1 MDFDIGDIILA
12 VVALWA
18 AYRVGQLSV
27 ILPLARMV
35 KEEIE
40 DGTLPADFL
49 DDVSEETAEEVLR
62 LERVDAQYF
71 AYADSSGKFLAQGT
85 DFLSVFQSIKD
96 RFPGQSF
103 RVNRTQTGFSEEEVG
118 SMVQS
123 IFKVFGDK
131 DADNKSRQ

>member
-1 MDFDIGDIILA
+1 MDFNIGDIILA
-12 VVALWA
+12 VAALWA
-18 AYRVGQLSV
+18 AYRAGQLSV
-27 ILPLARMV
+27 ILPLARIV

-40 DGTLPADFL
+40 DGTLPANFL
-49 DDVSEETAEEVLR
+49 DDLSEETSEEVLR

-71 AYADSSGKFLAQGT
+71 AYADSSGKFLAQGQ

-96 RFPGQSF
+96 RFPGQRF